1 MNSRRLAKISLALA
15 ILAMIVG
22 GIGFIVLPM
31 LNAFVMD
38 KYNAY
43 GEVPIPGSASL
54 HLPAGKVTVSFHT
67 QVISGPNGGGLP
79 VPQLGMDIDPPPG
92 APDPAVTESYGGT
105 TTINNDAHRRVWV
118 VQVPA
123 DGTYTIKTD
132 GQVNG
137 FISPSLAFGKE
148 SPYGWSVWP
157 SVGLFTIG
165 TLGLVGSTL
174 WLARTRR
181 VTRPFAT
188 TEQPLPLYSPTDPI
202 DADLSVSAP
211 EPALVS
217 HAPIGEAIKLEQLK
231 TLASLRDSGALTEA
245 EFETEKRRILD
256 GR

>member
-1 MNSRRLAKISLALA
+1 
-15 ILAMIVG
+15 MIVG
-22 GIGFIVLPM
+22 GAGFIVLPM

-38 KYNAY
+38 KFNAY

-54 HLPAGKVTVSFHT
+54 YLPAGKVTVSFHT
-67 QVISGPNGGGLP
+67 QVISGPSGGGLP
-79 VPQLGMDIDPPPG
+79 VPQLGMDIDPPQG
-92 APDPAVTESYGGT
+92 VPDPAVTENYSGT

-157 SVGLFTIG
+157 SVGLFVVGLATLIG
-165 TLGLVGSTL
+165 SAV

-188 TEQPLPLYSPTDPI
+188 AGQPIPLYSPTDT
-202 DADLSVSAP
+202 DVSVSAP
-211 EPALVS
+211 GQALAS
-217 HAPIGEAIKLEQLK
+217 HAPTDEAIKLEQLK
-231 TLASLRDSGALTEA
+231 TLASLRDSGALTDK
-245 EFETEKRRILD
+245 EFEDEKRRILD